1 MTKEEVLDYL
11 NEIEDRYNNDEEWS
25 DVYDELFEQLKE
37 VDDKELA
44 KFILD
49 RIYKIPFKED
59 IMNRQ
64 NLVVALITK
73 LSTDEAMEYLTPEKN
88 LEFHLTKHNLGN
100 ILRAFGNN
108 EFSRR
113 FYR

>member
-1 MTKEEVLDYL
+1 ML
-11 NEIEDRYNNDEEWS
+11 IESY
-25 DVYDELFEQLKE
+25 
-37 VDDKELA
+37 KELA

-73 LSTDEAMEYLTPEKN
+73 LSTDEAMEHLTPEKN
-88 LEFHLTKHNLGN
+88 LEFHLNNLKLLPLSYIPLYN
-100 ILRAFGNN
+100 LSMICFIVINLK
-108 EFSRR
+108 SSI
-113 FYR
+113 